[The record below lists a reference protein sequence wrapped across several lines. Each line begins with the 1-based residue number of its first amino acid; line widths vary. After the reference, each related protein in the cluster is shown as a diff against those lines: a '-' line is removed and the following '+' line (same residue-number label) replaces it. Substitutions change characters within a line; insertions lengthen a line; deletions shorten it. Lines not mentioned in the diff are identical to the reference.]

1 VLGTFAATPRF
12 QVVRCIGA
20 GGAGTVYEAVDVE
33 RNARVALKTLHAL
46 DGEALLRFKREF
58 RDFQNLRHPNLVSV
72 GELFSDG
79 AEWFFSMEL
88 VEGTSLLEYVRPGGA
103 LDEARLRAT
112 VTQLAE
118 GLIALH
124 AAHKVHCDI
133 KPSNILVTEAGRA
146 VLLDFG
152 LAADV
157 ERGEDPDGPVVGTIA
172 YMAPEQAA
180 GISVAPAADWY
191 ALGVVLFEALTGQLP
206 FPGAAMEVL
215 MAKQRDVAPSARSV
229 SAQVPEDLDA
239 LCAELLQL
247 DPALRPT
254 GPAVLAR
261 LGQRQ
266 LARASA
272 PSLTGSA
279 PFVGR
284 TRELQELRDS
294 FERSRSGAQLVALVG
309 ESGVGK
315 TALVRR
321 FISSVSARD
330 ATVIV
335 LRGACYERETVPFK
349 AIDGVIDSL
358 SQHLQKLP
366 KAESAAVLPRRS
378 ALLAQVFP
386 VLRRIE
392 AVAEAPLLTDE
403 PLDPREQRSRM
414 FGALRELFQ
423 RLADRRPVVVVIDDL
438 QWADA
443 DSIALLSE
451 VLRAPDAPALHLVA
465 TVRSSVTLPALPGL
479 HAIQI
484 ERLSPAEGRE
494 LAHALLDRT
503 GAPPGIKAHQ
513 IAQEAAGH
521 PLFIHELV
529 RHACASSAPRP
540 MPVRLED
547 ALWERIRE
555 LDATAAHLLGLVC
568 LADGKLLQETAAHAA
583 GMPFGEFAQQIAHL
597 RLAHLVR
604 TSGMRATDTVAPYH
618 SRVRAAVLAN
628 VTSAP
633 ALHRRIAVALE
644 RSRHPDTE
652 ALMTHWRAAGDL
664 AKAAHFA
671 VAAAEEAETALAF
684 DRAVTL
690 YKTALDLGDS
700 HALRVKLAHALVHA
714 GRSAEAGA
722 MFERAARS
730 APAAEAM
737 ILDQHAA
744 EQLLR
749 AGHID
754 EALALFGTVQA
765 AIGMPLAETPA
776 RALAGLLVSRAK
788 LRLRGLRFREQ
799 DATGVSPQELRRID
813 TGFAIALALS
823 TVDTIRGADI
833 QTRQLLAALKAGEP
847 YRIARG
853 IALEAAFNAAG
864 GGVDAHARTDR
875 LVRTARSLAQR
886 IDNPHALGLAA
897 WAEGSSAYLE
907 GRFAAAHSLSEQAVT
922 IYRDRCRG
930 VAWEVASAQI
940 FWLWSASYL
949 GKYREMAARMPAL
962 LAAADARED
971 RYDSTNLRASHT
983 NTVWLAA
990 DEPREATAQLE
1001 QAMRQWAPRG
1011 FHLPHYYELYARTQ
1025 NELYTGD
1032 VRAAWQRITDGWS
1045 KLDRALLFRLQII
1058 RIEAT
1063 FLRARTATALA
1074 IADRSQADALLAA
1087 ATRDAKRLEAEGA
1100 PWASALALL
1109 VRAGVAAERGETT
1122 AADLYGQAAAAL
1134 DEVDMDLHAAVS
1146 RRQRA
1151 LHIQHGEVATADT
1164 RMTEQGIHAPAKMAA
1179 LLAPHRS

>member
-1 VLGTFAATPRF
+1 VLGDFAATPRF

-20 GGAGTVYEAVDVE
+20 GGAGTVYEALDVE

-46 DGEALLRFKREF
+46 DAEALLRFKREF

-72 GELFSDG
+72 WELFSDG

-88 VEGTSLLEYVRPGGA
+88 VEGTSFLEYVRPDDE

-112 VTQLAE
+112 LTQLAE
-118 GLIALH
+118 GLVALH
-124 AAHKVHCDI
+124 AANKVHCDI

-206 FPGAAMEVL
+206 FPGSAMEIL
-215 MAKQRDVAPSARSV
+215 MAKQREAAPAPRSP
-229 SAQVPEDLDA
+229 APDLDA
-239 LCAELLQL
+239 LCADLLQL

-266 LARASA
+266 LARPSA

-284 TRELQELRDS
+284 TRELQELREG
-294 FERSRSGAQLVALVG
+294 FERARNGAQLVALVG

-321 FISSVSARD
+321 FISSIGARD
-330 ATVIV
+330 ATVMV
-335 LRGACYERETVPFK
+335 LRGACYEREAVPFK
-349 AIDGVIDSL
+349 AVDGVIDSL
-358 SQHLQKLP
+358 SQQLQKLP
-366 KAESAAVLPRRS
+366 KAESAAVLPRRT

-465 TVRSSVTLPALPGL
+465 TVRSSAALPALPGL
-479 HAIQI
+479 QTIQI

-503 GAPPGIKAHQ
+503 GAPAGIKAHQ

-529 RHACASSAPRP
+529 RHACASSAPL
-540 MPVRLED
+540 PVRLED

-555 LDATAAHLLGLVC
+555 LDMTAANVLSLVC
-568 LADGKLLQETAAHAA
+568 LADGKLLQETAAHASNL
-583 GMPFGEFAQQIAHL
+583 PFGEFAQQIAHL

-633 ALHRRIAVALE
+633 SLHRRIAVALE

-671 VAAAEEAETALAF
+671 MAAADEAETALAF

-690 YKTALDLGDS
+690 YKIALELGNS

-722 MFERAARS
+722 MFERAAKN
-730 APAAEAM
+730 APPAEAM
-737 ILDQHAA
+737 ILEQHAA

-749 AGHID
+749 SGHID
-754 EALALFGTVQA
+754 EALALFGEVQA

-776 RALAGLLVSRAK
+776 RALGGLLVSRAK

-847 YRIARG
+847 YRVARG

-864 GGVDAHARTDR
+864 GGVDAHARTER
-875 LVRTARSLAQR
+875 LVQTARSLAQR

-907 GRFAAAHSLSEQAVT
+907 GRFEAAHSLSEQAVT

-940 FWLWSASYL
+940 FSLWSASYL
-949 GKYREMAARMPAL
+949 GRYREIAARMPAL

-983 NTVWLAA
+983 NTAWLAA
-990 DEPREATAQLE
+990 DQPDEAHAQLE

-1011 FHLPHYYELYARTQ
+1011 FHLPHYYELHARTQ
-1025 NELYTGD
+1025 HDLYTGD
-1032 VRAAWQRITDGWS
+1032 VRTAWQRISDGWS
-1045 KLDRALLFRLQII
+1045 KLDRAFLFRLQII

-1063 FLRARTATALA
+1063 FLRARAATALA
-1074 IADRSQADALLAA
+1074 IADRSQADALLAS
-1087 ATRDAKRLEAEGA
+1087 ATRDARRLDSESA

-1109 VRAGVAAERGETT
+1109 VRAGVAAERGEAT
-1122 AADLYGQAAAAL
+1122 AGDLYGQAATAL
-1134 DEVDMDLHAAVS
+1134 DEVDMALHAAAS
-1146 RRQRA
+1146 RRQRG
-1151 LHIQHGEVATADT
+1151 LHIQHGEVAAAERFIADQAI
-1164 RMTEQGIHAPAKMAA
+1164 RAPSRMAA
-1179 LLAPHRS
+1179 LLAPHRG